1 MNLTIPILE
10 ILLEKDFSLRV
21 TVIVVHHMT
30 DLQVSMEVEMF

>member
-10 ILLEKDFSLRV
+10 ILLEDFSLRV